1 MTFAMTTY
9 ESLGWATQFGTKDEV
24 TWATDPGAVTQRFL
38 IDGGGL
44 MKHGAILERDALR
57 GDRSAVS
64 EDTRQG
70 PYTVSGTIQMRP
82 TPEDLAIWLPRILGG
97 TPSGTSYT
105 IANVLPSFRVDQ
117 DIVAKVNTYLGVKV
131 DKATFSFR
139 KGDFMRLSMDLCGKS
154 ETPAGGGTFPTL
166 TGSITSPFVI
176 YDGILTLLSAART
189 FDDCEI
195 VIDNNLVKDNFKN
208 SNTVVALDEGP
219 RVVTV
224 RTSHA
229 YNLTNIDLYGQALV
243 GATGTLV
250 LTLGNYSM
258 TFTFGTLQVPDQT
271 PLVQG
276 KLDTPLILE
285 MVARKL
291 SSAKEI
297 AVTLDSTG

>member
-9 ESLGWATQFGTKDEV
+9 ESLGWASQFGTKDEV
-24 TWATDPGAVTQRFL
+24 TWATDPGAATQRFL

-44 MKHGAILERDALR
+44 AKFGAILERDALR

-117 DIVAKVNTYLGVKV
+117 DIVAKVNTYLGCKV

-139 KGDFMRLSMDLCGKS
+139 KGDFMRLSMDICGKS
-154 ETPAGGGTFPTL
+154 ETTATGGGFPSL
-166 TGSITSPFVI
+166 TGSITTPFVI
-176 YDGILTLLSAART
+176 YDGVLTLLAAART

-195 VIDNNLVKDNFKN
+195 VINNNLTKDNFKN

-219 RVVTV
+219 RMITV

-229 YNLTNIDLYGQALV
+229 YNLTNIDLYNQALA
-243 GATGTLV
+243 GAAGTLV

-258 TFTFGTLQVPDQT
+258 TFTFGTLQVPDNT
-271 PLVQG
+271 PKIQG
-276 KLDTPLILE
+276 KEDIPLILE
-285 MVARKL
+285 MTARKL
-291 SSAKEI
+291 STAKEI